1 MAAPANTECSVMD
14 VDSNSILPDTE
25 HRAVIAN
32 VKMVED
38 IPYQPQADP
47 AAMETTD
54 TIELKPVKQNVT
66 YDTSTGKMYAE
77 LGSSSV
83 ATQETRPQPQYF
95 QNYQS
100 GYPAPPYPQMQAA
113 QYTGSYTTSYTSP
126 SPYERTAYPF
136 NSPGAFLPHSAIN
149 LSVKT
154 EEGGATTQNP
164 EPSPQILDLTR
175 PLSGTSP
182 SITYSATTQAQ
193 EVSATPSK
201 VQTEPVD
208 FSSSQAP
215 NFTST
220 RAFEPPVAMSGF
232 PRGPSPSQD
241 SLARYRSTTG
251 PSYAS
256 LTLPSPYDS
265 ICSPYPSSAY
275 PTYQQPTYSC
285 LAPYPPTSFTGVSPY
300 QDPLTLAGYSTA
312 GLTGT
317 TIPSPDSCLKPEL
330 GQHLASDHLFNFQN
344 EWVLENSPFFSSC
357 PRSDPGRSQELKCP
371 TPGCDGSGH
380 VTGNYSSHRSLS
392 GCPRANKPRSRPKDG
407 AEAEPLR
414 CPVPGCDGSGHST
427 GKFLS
432 HRSASGCP
440 HANRN
445 KTRSIESSLGMG
457 QGLLKYGG
465 LIKATMPPPV
475 PYVAPGALETPEL
488 MSLEDEISHLQKE
501 NSRIETQLSRMKGDV
516 SSMEADASSDD
527 KDQNDL
533 KRKNAKLTDY
543 YENLRSNVFSIF
555 GTPNYADSYLGTKQM
570 LKGADGENM
579 NQEKYDN
586 YLTKL
591 QNICT
596 ENVAEEGKPV
606 YETMKSAIQNMSVL
620 PTPT

>member
-1 MAAPANTECSVMD
+1 MAANTNTECSVMD
-14 VDSNSILPDTE
+14 VDSNSILPDKE
-25 HRAVIAN
+25 RGAVIAQ

-38 IPYQPQADP
+38 ITYQPQADP
-47 AAMETTD
+47 ASLEATD

-77 LGSSSV
+77 LGSSSI
-83 ATQETRPQPQYF
+83 AAQEPRPPQPQPQYF

-100 GYPAPPYPQMQAA
+100 AYTPYPQMQHA

-126 SPYERTAYPF
+126 SPYDRTAYPF
-136 NSPGAFLPHSAIN
+136 NTPGAFLPHSAIN

-154 EEGGATTQNP
+154 EDGAAPQNP

-175 PLSGTSP
+175 PLSGPSP
-182 SITYSATTQAQ
+182 SITYSATSQAQ
-193 EVSATPSK
+193 EVCATPSK

-232 PRGPSPSQD
+232 QRGPSPSED

-256 LTLPSPYDS
+256 LTLPSPYDA
-265 ICSPYPSSAY
+265 ICSTYPGSGY

-285 LAPYPPTSFTGVSPY
+285 LAPYPPTSFAGVSPY

-330 GQHLASDHLFNFQN
+330 GSY
-344 EWVLENSPFFSSC
+344 
-357 PRSDPGRSQELKCP
+357 PRPDPGRSQELKCP

-380 VTGNYSSHRSLS
+380 TTGNYSSHRSLS

-414 CPVPGCDGSGHST
+414 CPVPGCDGSGHAT

-457 QGLLKYGG
+457 VGMGQGLLKYGG

-475 PYVAPGALETPEL
+475 VPYVAPGALETPEM

-501 NSRIETQLSRMKGDV
+501 NSRIETQLCRMKGDV
-516 SSMEADASSDD
+516 SSMEADATSDD
-527 KDQNDL
+527 KDQNDI
-533 KRKNAKLTDY
+533 KRKNVKLTDY

-596 ENVAEEGKPV
+596 ENVGEEGKPV
-606 YETMKSAIQNMSVL
+606 YETMKSAIQNMSAL